1 MARKTTITSS
11 GDDDEPLP
19 GPVLGGGGSSGEQ
32 EQLDDELRP
41 SRLVDVVGQRDVVE
55 RLMILLEATKKRREP
70 LGHLLLDGP
79 PGLGKTTLA
88 TVIPREL
95 GTDIQIT
102 AGPSLNAPKDLL
114 PYLTNASHGSVLFI
128 DEIHRM
134 PPAVEEFIYPA
145 MEDFRVDITL
155 GEGLNARTINMK
167 LQHFT
172 VIGATT
178 RSGMLTAPLRDRFV
192 NREHLD
198 FYTQQELATI
208 ILRNSGKL
216 RTHMEAAAADEIAM
230 RSRGTPRKANN
241 WLRWTRD
248 FADARAD
255 GRITLEVA
263 RAALKM
269 KGVDEAGLEEQDRR
283 YLETIISVF
292 GGGPAGVQA
301 IGHTMN
307 IPADTLEDEVEPFLL
322 RDRTN
327 ALALLRSAG
336 DGGMPLSGELLSRS
350 IRRIF
355 GTREATAVDE
365 ALLLLGDLASESPQ
379 LCARGLQGMLQG
391 QKGSKAWSGHKG
403 IKRLLA
409 RLQETG
415 NGELSASAQQVDAL
429 CGNPRAQSA
438 ILARISN
445 PEAPEADR
453 LRAILFTRVLPSDA
467 ARGTLL
473 AALNATNSPALAL
486 ASFGSL
492 QEIGRPEEGVAVV
505 GIWKG
510 MAPVVRAAA
519 IEGLAARPDWI
530 PALLSGLESGEVA
543 KGEIGRASC
552 RERV

>member
-1 MARKTTITSS
+1 MMARKTTITSS

-19 GPVLGGGGSSGEQ
+19 GPVPAGGGSSGEQ

-322 RDRTN
+322 REGFIQRTPRGRTITAR
-327 ALALLRSAG
+327 ALAHLGTVDKAMGRKSA
-336 DGGMPLSGELLSRS
+336 
-350 IRRIF
+350 
-355 GTREATAVDE
+355 
-365 ALLLLGDLASESPQ
+365 
-379 LCARGLQGMLQG
+379 
-391 QKGSKAWSGHKG
+391 
-403 IKRLLA
+403 
-409 RLQETG
+409 
-415 NGELSASAQQVDAL
+415 
-429 CGNPRAQSA
+429 PR
-438 ILARISN
+438 
-445 PEAPEADR
+445 DR
-453 LRAILFTRVLPSDA
+453 PSLF
-467 ARGTLL
+467 
-473 AALNATNSPALAL
+473 
-486 ASFGSL
+486 
-492 QEIGRPEEGVAVV
+492 
-505 GIWKG
+505 
-510 MAPVVRAAA
+510 
-519 IEGLAARPDWI
+519 
-530 PALLSGLESGEVA
+530 
-543 KGEIGRASC
+543 
-552 RERV
+552 